1 MTSNNGRESVLDVQN
16 LKVYYET
23 PGGDVKAVNDVSFKI
38 YPGEIVGMV
47 GESGCGKTTTA
58 MAILRLVQPP
68 GRIVGGKVILDG
80 IDLVSLNER
89 ELRDVRWSKLSLI
102 PQGAM
107 NSLNP
112 VMRINKQ
119 IGDAI
124 LAHTPRVSG
133 NDLKERILSLLT
145 MVGLPSRIYNMYP
158 HELSGGMKQRVCI
171 AMAVALNPSLIIAD
185 EPTSALDVVV
195 QRVVAQTLLDI
206 KARLGVSMIVIG
218 HDMGLQAQ
226 LVDRIAVMYAGN
238 LVELSPVRE
247 IYAKPLHPYTKL
259 LIESIPSIK
268 ERKPLKLTSGLTHD
282 LRNPPPG
289 CIFADRCP
297 QVMDVCR
304 SVKPALKDYN
314 GQLAACHL
322 YE

>member
-158 HELSGGMKQRVCI
+158 HE
-171 AMAVALNPSLIIAD
+171 
-185 EPTSALDVVV
+185 
-195 QRVVAQTLLDI
+195 
-206 KARLGVSMIVIG
+206 IG
-218 HDMGLQAQ
+218 RAH
-226 LVDRIAVMYAGN
+226 V
-238 LVELSPVRE
+238 
-247 IYAKPLHPYTKL
+247 
-259 LIESIPSIK
+259 
-268 ERKPLKLTSGLTHD
+268 
-282 LRNPPPG
+282 
-289 CIFADRCP
+289 
-297 QVMDVCR
+297 
-304 SVKPALKDYN
+304 
-314 GQLAACHL
+314 
-322 YE
+322 